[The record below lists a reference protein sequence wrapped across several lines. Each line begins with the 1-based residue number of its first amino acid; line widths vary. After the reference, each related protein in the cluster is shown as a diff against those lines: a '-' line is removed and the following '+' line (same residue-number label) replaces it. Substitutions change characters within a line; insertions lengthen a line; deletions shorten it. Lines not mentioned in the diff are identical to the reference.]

1 MNWENFILAIGELI
15 LMFFRYLFWLLHHH
29 NWVAFAL
36 FIIILISV
44 LRVVG
49 LGFNSLRFYL
59 IWRKQKAKTSYLSI
73 SYELFQDTWRGIL
86 WTSCLAATLFN
97 LVFWF

>member
-1 MNWENFILAIGELI
+1 MNWENLI
-15 LMFFRYLFWLLHHH
+15 LTIGGLILVFIRYLFWLLHQY

-36 FIIILISV
+36 FFIILIS
-44 LRVVG
+44 LIRIIG

-59 IWRKQKAKTSYLSI
+59 IWRKQKEKPIYLAI
-73 SYELFQDTWRGIL
+73 SYELFQDTWRGVL
-86 WTSCLAATLFN
+86 LTSCLSAVLFT